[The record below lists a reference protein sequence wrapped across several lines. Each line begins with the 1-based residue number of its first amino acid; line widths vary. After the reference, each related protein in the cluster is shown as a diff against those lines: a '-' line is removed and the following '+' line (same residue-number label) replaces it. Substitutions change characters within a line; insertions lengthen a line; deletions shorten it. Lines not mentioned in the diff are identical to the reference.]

1 MLIDIHG
8 DIWTDVTVKRSLGE
22 KDIIKRYH
30 LDRFKKGGMVGGTF
44 IVWIDPPH
52 DERPKERFE
61 ESIKYMADEIRESQD
76 ILKVVYNTEDFYQA
90 VAEGKLAVLLGL
102 EGISHLG
109 RDVEGIYGLHQ
120 LGFRQISLTWNE
132 ENAFATGARGD
143 KNRGLT
149 KLGKEAVKIIEDLG
163 IILDVSHANDKTFWD
178 IYDIATRPIIA
189 SHSNARA
196 LCNVPRNL
204 TDEQIRAI
212 GEAKGLVGI
221 NAFNEFIHVDRDK
234 RNADYLINH
243 IEHIVDL
250 IGIDHVA
257 FGFDFFEYLEE
268 DTSSIFIEDPYRGTP
283 GIEDISKAPNLLKR
297 MEERGFSKED
307 IEKIS
312 YKNFLNLMDR
322 RTGHLST

>member
-22 KDIIKRYH
+22 RHIIKKYH
-30 LDRFKKGGMVGGTF
+30 LDRFKRGNMVGGTF
-44 IVWIDPPH
+44 VVWIDPPH
-52 DERPKERFE
+52 DDRPKERFE
-61 ESIKYMADEIRESQD
+61 ESIKYMAAEIWENQD
-76 ILKVVYNTEDFYQA
+76 ILRVIYNTEDFYKA
-90 VAEGKLAVLLGL
+90 VDKGKLAVLLGL

-109 RDVEGIYGLHQ
+109 EDVEGIYTLYQ
-120 LGFRQISLTWNE
+120 LGFRQMSLTWNE

-143 KNRGLT
+143 INRGLT
-149 KLGKEAVKIIEDLG
+149 ELGKEAVKIIEDLG
-163 IILDVSHANDKTFWD
+163 IILDVSHANDKSFWD
-178 IYDIATRPIIA
+178 ICRIATKPIIA

-204 TDEQIRAI
+204 TDDQIKAI
-212 GEAKGLVGI
+212 GESRGLIGI
-221 NAFNEFIHVDRDK
+221 NAFNEFIHVDRNK
-234 RNADYLINH
+234 RNLDYLIKH

-268 DTSSIFIEDPYRGTP
+268 DTSNTFIEDPYRGTP
-283 GIEDISKAPNLLKR
+283 GIEDISKAPNLINKLR
-297 MEERGFSKED
+297 ERGFSQED

-322 RTGHLST
+322 IFG

>member
-44 IVWIDPPH
+44 VVWIDPPH

-61 ESIKYMADEIRESQD
+61 ESIKHMSAEIWENQD
-76 ILKVVYNTEDFYQA
+76 ILKIIYNTEDFYKA
-90 VAEGKLAVLLGL
+90 VEEEKLAVLLGI
-102 EGISHLG
+102 EGLPFLG
-109 RDVEGIYGLHQ
+109 EDVEGLYTLYQ
-120 LGFRQISLTWNE
+120 MGFRQISLTWNE
-132 ENAFATGARGD
+132 QNAFATGARGD
-143 KNRGLT
+143 INRGLT
-149 KLGKEAVKIIEDLG
+149 KLGKDAVKIIEDLG

-178 IYDIATRPIIA
+178 IYDVATKPIIA

-196 LCNVPRNL
+196 LCDVPRNI
-204 TDEQIRAI
+204 TDDQIKAI
-212 GEAKGLVGI
+212 GQSKGLVGI

-234 RNADYLINH
+234 RDVDYLINH
-243 IEHIVDL
+243 IEHIVEL

-257 FGFDFFEYLEE
+257 FGFDFFEYLEA
-268 DTSSIFIEDPYRGTP
+268 DTSSTFIEDPYRGTP
-283 GIEDISKAPNLLKR
+283 GIEDISKAPNLIKKLS
-297 MEERGFSKED
+297 ERGFSKED

-322 RTGHLST
+322 VLK

>member
-44 IVWIDPPH
+44 VVWIDPPQ
-52 DERPKERFE
+52 DERPRERFE
-61 ESIKYMADEIRESQD
+61 ESIKHMSAEIWENQD
-76 ILKVVYNTEDFYQA
+76 ILKIIYNTEDFYKA
-90 VAEGKLAVLLGL
+90 VEEEKLAVLLGI
-102 EGISHLG
+102 EGLPFLG
-109 RDVEGIYGLHQ
+109 EDVEGLYTLYQ
-120 LGFRQISLTWNE
+120 MGFRQISLTWNE
-132 ENAFATGARGD
+132 QNAFATGARGD
-143 KNRGLT
+143 INRGLT
-149 KLGKEAVKIIEDLG
+149 KLGKDAVKIIEDLG

-178 IYDIATRPIIA
+178 IYDVATKPIIA

-196 LCNVPRNL
+196 LCDVPRNI
-204 TDEQIRAI
+204 TDDQIKAI
-212 GEAKGLVGI
+212 GQSKGLVGI

-234 RNADYLINH
+234 RDVDYLINH
-243 IEHIVDL
+243 IEHIVEL

-257 FGFDFFEYLEE
+257 FGFDFFEYLEA
-268 DTSSIFIEDPYRGTP
+268 DTSSTFIEDPYRGTP
-283 GIEDISKAPNLLKR
+283 GIEDISKAPNLIKKLS
-297 MEERGFSKED
+297 ERGFSKED

-322 RTGHLST
+322 VLK

>member
-8 DIWTDVTVKRSLGE
+8 DIWTDVAIKRSSGE

-30 LDRFKKGGMVGGTF
+30 LEKFKRGNMAGGTF
-44 IVWIDPPH
+44 IVWVDPPH
-52 DERPKERFE
+52 AEKRPKERFLE
-61 ESIKYMADEIRESQD
+61 IIKYMCQEIWENQD
-76 ILKVVYNTEDFYQA
+76 ILKVIYSSKDFYHA
-90 VAEGKLAVLLGL
+90 VDEGKMAVILGM
-102 EGISHLG
+102 EGLSPLG
-109 RDVEGIYGLHQ
+109 EDPEGIYTLYQ

-132 ENAFATGARGD
+132 QNAFATGTRGD
-143 KNRGLT
+143 VNRGLT
-149 KLGKEAVKIIEDLG
+149 ELGKRAIRIMEELG

-178 IYDIATRPIIA
+178 IYDVATKPIIA

-196 LCNVPRNL
+196 LCPVPRNI
-204 TDEQIRAI
+204 TDEQIKAI
-212 GEAKGLVGI
+212 GESGGLVGI

-234 RNADYLINH
+234 RNVDYLINH

-268 DTSSIFIEDPYRGTP
+268 DKSKSFIEDPYRGTP
-283 GIEDISKAPNLLKR
+283 GIEDISQAPNLIRKLQD
-297 MEERGFSKED
+297 RGFSKED

-312 YKNFLNLMDR
+312 YRNFLNLMDR
-322 RTGHLST
+322 VFKP

>member
-22 KDIIKRYH
+22 RDIIKRYH
-30 LDRFKKGGMVGGTF
+30 LDRFKKGGMTGGTF

-61 ESIKYMADEIRESQD
+61 ESIKYMSAEIWENQD
-76 ILKVVYNTEDFYQA
+76 ILKVIYNTNDFYKA
-90 VAEGKLAVLLGL
+90 VGEGKLAILLGL
-102 EGISHLG
+102 EGINFLG
-109 RDVEGIYGLHQ
+109 EDVEGLYFLYQ
-120 LGFRQISLTWNE
+120 MGFRQISLTWNE
-132 ENAFATGARGD
+132 QNAFATGVRGD
-143 KNRGLT
+143 PNRGLT
-149 KLGKEAVKIIEDLG
+149 ELGKKAVKIVEDLG
-163 IILDVSHANDKTFWD
+163 MILDLSHANDKTFWD
-178 IYDIATRPIIA
+178 IYDVATKPIIA

-196 LCNVPRNL
+196 LCNVPRNI
-204 TDEQIRAI
+204 TDEQIKAI
-212 GEAKGLVGI
+212 GESGGLVGI

-234 RNADYLINH
+234 RNADFLINH
-243 IEHIVDL
+243 IEHVVEL

-268 DTSSIFIEDPYRGTP
+268 NTSSTFIEDPYRGTP
-283 GIEDISKAPNLLKR
+283 GIEDISQAPNLLQKLK
-297 MEERGFSKED
+297 ERGFSEED

-322 RTGHLST
+322 VLK

>member
-22 KDIIKRYH
+22 RDIIKRYH
-30 LDRFKKGGMVGGTF
+30 LDRFKKGGMTGGTF

-61 ESIKYMADEIRESQD
+61 ETIKYMSAEIWENQD
-76 ILKVVYNTEDFYQA
+76 ILKVIYNSKDFYKA
-90 VAEGKLAVLLGL
+90 VDEEKLAVLLGL
-102 EGISHLG
+102 EGISCLG
-109 RDVEGIYGLHQ
+109 GDVEGLYTLYQ

-132 ENAFATGARGD
+132 QNAFATGVRGD
-143 KNRGLT
+143 LNRGLT
-149 KLGKEAVKIIEDLG
+149 DLGKKAVKIIEDLG
-163 IILDVSHANDKTFWD
+163 IILDVSHTNDKTFWD
-178 IYDIATRPIIA
+178 IYSVATKPIIA

-196 LCNVPRNL
+196 LCNVPRNI
-204 TDEQIRAI
+204 TDEQIKAI
-212 GEAKGLVGI
+212 GETNGLVGI

-234 RNADYLINH
+234 RNVDFLINH

-268 DTSSIFIEDPYRGTP
+268 DTSSSFIEDPYKGTL
-283 GIEDISKAPNLLKR
+283 GIEDISKAPNLIRRLS
-297 MEERGFSKED
+297 ERGFSKED

-312 YKNFLNLMDR
+312 YKNFLNLIDR
-322 RTGHLST
+322 VLK

>member
-30 LDRFKKGGMVGGTF
+30 LDRFRKGKMTGGTF

-61 ESIKYMADEIRESQD
+61 ESVKHMSAEIWENQD
-76 ILKVVYNTEDFYQA
+76 ILKIIYNTRDFYNA
-90 VAEGKLAVLLGL
+90 VDEGKLAVLLGL
-102 EGISHLG
+102 EGLSPLG
-109 RDVEGIYGLHQ
+109 DDVEGLYALYQ

-132 ENAFATGARGD
+132 QNAFGTGARGD
-143 KNRGLT
+143 VNRGLT
-149 KLGKEAVKIIEDLG
+149 ELGKEAVRIIESLG
-163 IILDVSHANDKTFWD
+163 IILDVSHANDRTFWD
-178 IYDIATRPIIA
+178 IYDVATKPIIA

-196 LCNVPRNL
+196 LCNVPRNI
-204 TDEQIRAI
+204 TDEQIKAI
-212 GEAKGLVGI
+212 GESNALVGI

-234 RNADYLINH
+234 RTVDYLINH
-243 IEHIVDL
+243 IEHIVEL

-268 DTSSIFIEDPYRGTP
+268 DTSSTFIEDPYRGTP
-283 GIEDISKAPNLLKR
+283 GIEDISKAPNLIKKL
-297 MEERGFSKED
+297 EERGFSKED

-312 YKNFLNLMDR
+312 YKNFLNLMDKVLGNGNR
-322 RTGHLST
+322 

>member
-30 LDRFKKGGMVGGTF
+30 LDRFRKGKMAGGTF
-44 IVWIDPPH
+44 ILWIDPPH
-52 DERPKERFE
+52 DENPKERFL
-61 ESIKYMADEIRESQD
+61 ESVKYMCQEIWENQD
-76 ILKVVYNTEDFYQA
+76 ILKVIYSSKDFYSA
-90 VAEGKLAVLLGL
+90 VDEGKLAVILGM
-102 EGISHLG
+102 EGLSPLG
-109 RDVEGIYGLHQ
+109 EESEGIYALYQ

-132 ENAFATGARGD
+132 QNAFATGARGD
-143 KNRGLT
+143 EKRGLT
-149 KLGKEAVKIIEDLG
+149 ELGKRAIKIIEDLG

-178 IYDIATRPIIA
+178 IYEVATKPIIA

-196 LCNVPRNL
+196 LCPVPRNI
-204 TDEQIRAI
+204 TDEQIKAI
-212 GEAKGLVGI
+212 GERGGLVGI

-234 RNADYLINH
+234 RNVDYLINH
-243 IEHIVDL
+243 IEHIVEL

-268 DTSSIFIEDPYRGTP
+268 DTSQTFIEDPYRGTP
-283 GIEDISKAPNLLKR
+283 GIEDISKAPNLIKKLQ
-297 MEERGFSKED
+297 ERGFSKED

-322 RTGHLST
+322 VLKP